1 MKNTSSKSSKTASK
15 SEIVEKVI
23 PQAERKRNLWILLAI
38 LVFTALI
45 YFNSL
50 QNGFIYFDD
59 PELVTD
65 NITIRQLSF
74 ENLTYYFTTPVQF
87 TYLPMGLISYA
98 IDYQIGQLNPFVYHL
113 DSLII
118 HLLTVVLVFVVFL
131 QLTQKSS
138 VAIFVTVL
146 YAIHPVNVDNVDWV
160 ATRNNLL
167 ATFYYLGALFFYSLY
182 IKKNFQLR
190 YLVLACIS
198 FIISG
203 LSKSASVVLPLTLFL
218 WDYFYGRKWEK
229 RLLIEKIPFFLISL
243 ILGIM
248 TLNIRTDV
256 VPPVQYNPLD
266 RVIVFCVAMVD
277 YFARLLFPL
286 QLSMSYAYPVK
297 NGDFLPPQLYLA
309 PIALALIILG
319 LFWLK
324 LSKKVLIVGLL
335 FFFINIT
342 LSQSV
347 MLIDNFMANRYAG
360 LAYLGLFLILAEI
373 SERMLNAAPASWQS
387 KLRVGWM
394 ALLVIFAVSFSVL
407 TYTRNF
413 VWKDTVSL
421 FTDVIEKQPNVA
433 WVYSN
438 RGIAKYR
445 AEDYDGALKDF
456 NQALVID
463 PNFTLS
469 FYYRGVLEY
478 MSGDYETAL
487 ADLDKTVYNDP
498 RFADAY
504 LQRGKVK
511 AELNDAQGALYDMN
525 QALSL
530 NTYLIETYL
539 ARGMLKNNN
548 GDYQGAI
555 ADFDTY
561 ILYAPDIGMGFYMR
575 SIAKRNL
582 GDQTGSCTDAAQGVA
597 LGYQPTPE
605 EIDPNCQ

>member
-1 MKNTSSKSSKTASK
+1 MTNTSLKSSKSAPKRST
-15 SEIVEKVI
+15 VEKVQS
-23 PQAERKRNLWILLAI
+23 QALKNRNLWILLAI
-38 LVFTALI
+38 LAFTALI
-45 YFNSL
+45 YSNSL
-50 QNGFIYFDD
+50 QNGFIFFDD
-59 PELVTD
+59 PELVID
-65 NITIRQLSF
+65 NVTIREISL
-74 ENLTYYFTTPVQF
+74 ENLRYYFTTPVQF

-98 IDYQIGQLNPFVYHL
+98 IDYQIGQLNPFIYHL

-118 HLLTVVLVFVVFL
+118 HLLTVALVFVVFL

-167 ATFYYLGALFFYSLY
+167 ATFYYLSALLFYGLY
-182 IKKNFQLR
+182 IKKNLQLR

-198 FIISG
+198 FILSG

-218 WDYFYGRKWEK
+218 WDYFLGRKWDK
-229 RLLIEKIPFFLISL
+229 RLLIEKIPFFVVSL

-256 VPPVQYNPLD
+256 VPPVQYNLLD
-266 RVIVFCVAMVD
+266 RAIVYFVAMVD

-297 NGDFLPPQLYLA
+297 NGDFLPLQLYLA
-309 PIALALIILG
+309 PIVLALIIFF

-360 LAYLGLFLILAEI
+360 LSYLGLFLILAEI
-373 SERMLNAAPASWQS
+373 SEQMLNATPDSWQS
-387 KLRVGWM
+387 KLRIGWVV
-394 ALLVIFAVSFSVL
+394 LLVVFAVGFSAL

-413 VWKDTVSL
+413 VWKDTISL
-421 FTDVIEKQPNVA
+421 FDDVIAKQPNVA

-438 RGIAKYR
+438 RGIAKYM
-445 AEDYDGALKDF
+445 AGNYDSALYDF

-478 MSGDYETAL
+478 LSQDYQAAL

-511 AELNDAQGALYDMN
+511 VELNDPQGAMDDMN
-525 QALSL
+525 QALDL
-530 NTYLIETYL
+530 NMYLVETYL
-539 ARGMLKNNN
+539 VRGMLKNNTD
-548 GDYQGAI
+548 DYQGAI

-561 ILYAPDIGMGFYMR
+561 ISYAPDSGMAFYMR
-575 SIAKRNL
+575 SIARRNL
-582 GDQTGSCTDAAQGVA
+582 GDQNGSCTDAAHGVE

-605 EIDPNCQ
+605 QIDPNCH